1 MSNAAKINDQYS
13 MIPIFEDSELVRLAR
28 RRWHKRMRRAKHRA
42 PVLLK
47 IAVVLIGCGLFVK
60 SAVVEAFYVP
70 STSMSPTVKAMDYIL
85 VEKFLY
91 GLRVPF
97 VERTVVPWSKPKR
110 GEVVVFK
117 RSDDPATTLDEGE
130 QSLVKRVIGLEGDLV
145 EIDGAAVHINGA
157 LLNEPYVRFL
167 GGATGVQEV
176 FRVPRGRVFV
186 LGDNRNDSF
195 DSRFWSDPFVAL
207 EQVIGKAVVVYWA
220 SADRRASGLIM

>member
-97 VERTVVPWSKPKR
+97 VERTVV
-110 GEVVVFK
+110 
-117 RSDDPATTLDEGE
+117 
-130 QSLVKRVIGLEGDLV
+130 QSLSVERLVSSSAAMIPLLRGMRV
-145 EIDGAAVHINGA
+145 
-157 LLNEPYVRFL
+157 
-167 GGATGVQEV
+167 
-176 FRVPRGRVFV
+176 
-186 LGDNRNDSF
+186 
-195 DSRFWSDPFVAL
+195 SRA
-207 EQVIGKAVVVYWA
+207 
-220 SADRRASGLIM
+220 